1 MIGIKQEVM
10 PFVRF
15 FMKDYGRNEA
25 ASKDA
30 GVHVPN
36 RATFIEI
43 TSHGSKDCSEFLA
56 DEWLPRKRDEA
67 SRGNYNLA
75 WVEHF
80 EKQYDGFK
88 KGHEVLR
95 QGSPIL
101 TWASISPEQNARL
114 RALGYQV
121 IEDVAALPDTALSS
135 LGLDGRVIRDMA
147 RAWIAEGA
155 DKGKN
160 TQLIGELTAQN
171 LDLRS
176 IVEQMQQ
183 QLAELKAQLPKQRRN
198 QEQVAA

>member
-15 FMKDYGRNEA
+15 FTKDYGRNEV
-25 ASKDA
+25 ASKEA

-43 TSHGSKDCSEFLA
+43 TSHGSKDCSEFIA
-56 DEWLPRKRDEA
+56 DEWLPRKKLEA
-67 SRGNYNLA
+67 SRGAYNLA

-147 RAWIAEGA
+147 RAWIAEGT

-160 TQLIGELTAQN
+160 TRLIGELTAQN

-198 QEQVAA
+198 QEAAAA